1 MIDNIKAD
9 KDFEQKEKDKKALDI
24 IKLSIKNNIRQYT
37 MFIALIGIML
47 IFSMLSDVFLTPRNL
62 STLFLQTAHI
72 AVLACGVVLVI
83 VAGSI
88 DLSIGA
94 VVGLT
99 GAIAAILQA
108 RYGLGIAPAILITL
122 MAGALIGLWQGY
134 WVAYKNVPAF
144 IVTLAGMMICNGLLL
159 GVTRGETTATSS
171 TFNKIGQSYLPT
183 LFVESSPRDMIPH
196 DTTIIIML
204 VVIAA
209 YLFFEF
215 RNRRERVSYGFDV
228 LPKTFFILKLTL
240 VIALISIVFI
250 IMALYLGLPYSI
262 LILMAIGGLYTF
274 ITTKTT
280 FGRHVYAIGGNR
292 EAAKLSGIDIKN
304 RILWIF
310 ISSGIL
316 GAIGGI
322 IFTARVGSAAASAGQ
337 SMELDVIA
345 AAIIGGTSTLGGEG
359 TIIGAII
366 GALVMATLNNG
377 MLLLDVGTTQRLIVR
392 GLVLLAAVWIDIS
405 SRKKNN

>member
-1 MIDNIKAD
+1 MIENMKTE
-9 KDFEQKEKDKKALDI
+9 KDLDQAGKDKKALEI

-37 MFIALIGIML
+37 MFIALIGIMI
-47 IFSMLSDVFLTPRNL
+47 IFSMLSNVFLTPRNL

-72 AVLACGVVLVI
+72 AILACGVVLVI
-83 VAGSI
+83 VSGNI

-99 GAIAAILQA
+99 GAVAAILQA

-122 MAGALIGLWQGY
+122 IVGAVIGLWQGY

-183 LFVESSPRDMIPH
+183 LFVESTPRDMIPH

-215 RNRRERVSYGFDV
+215 RNRKERISYGFDV
-228 LPKTFFILKLTL
+228 LPKTFFFLKLAL
-240 VIALISIVFI
+240 VIGLIATVFI

-262 LILMAIGGLYTF
+262 LILMVIGGLYTF

-292 EAAKLSGIDIKN
+292 EAAKLSGINIKN
-304 RILWIF
+304 RILMIF
-310 ISSGIL
+310 VSSGIL